1 MANVYSFFKFLEDKV
16 EKKVPIIAR
25 LIYSPQSL
33 SQEELV
39 IPGNLNLERKKVTSL
54 PNNLKVKGSL
64 FLSKSSITSLPNN
77 LEVGGG
83 EFTGLYLDKTKITSL
98 PDNLKVNG
106 SLFLDDSKISS
117 IPNNLQVEGSL
128 TFPRT
133 PLSDKYT
140 VEQIRQVI
148 EDKGGFVK
156 GPIYDYKPT
165 K

>member
-1 MANVYSFFKFLEDKV
+1 MANVSSFFKFLEDKV
-16 EKKVPIIAR
+16 GKEIPFIVR
-25 LIYSPQSL
+25 LIYYPQSL

-39 IPGNLNLERKKVTSL
+39 VSGDLKLERTKVASL

-64 FLSKSSITSLPNN
+64 FLSKSSITSLPDN
-77 LEVGGG
+77 LEVGEG

-117 IPNNLQVEGSL
+117 IPNNLQVKHSL
-128 TFPRT
+128 TFART

-140 VEQIRQVI
+140 VEQMRQAI
-148 EDKGGFVK
+148 EDRGGFVK

>member
-1 MANVYSFFKFLEDKV
+1 MANVYNFFKFLEDKADRR
-16 EKKVPIIAR
+16 VPIKAK
-25 LIYSPQSL
+25 LIYYPQSL
-33 SQEELV
+33 SEEELV
-39 IPGNLNLERKKVTSL
+39 IQGNLNLERNKLTSL

-64 FLSKSSITSLPNN
+64 FLSKSSITSLPDN
-77 LEVGGG
+77 LEVGAG

-140 VEQIRQVI
+140 AEQIRQII
-148 EDKGGFVK
+148 EDKGGFVR
-156 GPIYDYKPT
+156 GSIRDYKPT